1 MSLFE
6 ALNDK
11 VGVLEPVRF
20 AEMIE
25 MIEMISEAMDS
36 PRLVKHRKDMNRVP
50 SGNQTWPWKV
60 PQF

>member
-36 PRLVKHRKDMNRVP
+36 PRLVKHRKDMKRVP